1 MINKIVISLA
11 LLATLGFGA
20 SFEDGLN
27 AYGNKDYQTAF
38 KIFQN
43 LGNKGDAS
51 AQFALGH
58 MYEFGE
64 GVRQDYQKAK
74 EWYGKACDNGSRSG
88 CGAYKDLNMKGY

>member
-43 LGNKGDAS
+43 LGNKGDAG
-51 AQFALGH
+51 AQNSLGY
-58 MYEFGE
+58 MYRYGE
-64 GVRQDYQKAK
+64 GVKQDYQKAK
-74 EWYGKACDNGSRSG
+74 EWYEKACDGGDQMG
-88 CGAYKDLNMKGY
+88 CDEYRKLNMKGH